1 MLEAPVLV
9 SFVGGVGGSPVEE
22 MTAAARRAAALDTLE
37 RALATGAFD
46 HAVLVADSADGLEAL
61 PPGVRLD
68 VDPGPFH
75 FGRRLAG
82 VVERLNLRSVVYF
95 SGGSVPLLPAQEFAG
110 IAQEL
115 GRGGGKVV
123 ANNYYSAD
131 LVAFSPA
138 DALRRIDLPIID
150 NPLALLLAEQAG
162 LAVHMLP
169 RSVASQFDIDSP
181 AELAIL
187 TLVGGAGPR
196 LQALLDDWR
205 LDVSLYRRI
214 LPLFVSRTAQVL
226 VAGRSSSRVWQYLEG
241 ETACRVRFFAEERG
255 MQADGRIGGGYRP
268 EADPPRAEARSLV
281 GFYLA
286 AVGVQRFFATLA
298 ELADAAFLDS
308 RVILAHLGLR
318 PARADRFLSDL
329 GRYEEIE
336 DPFLRELTEGA
347 ARAAIPVVLGG
358 HSAVSGG
365 LMALIEYAWR
375 EHDRDLAESGSVDA
389 GQGVE

>member
-1 MLEAPVLV
+1 LPEAPVLV
-9 SFVGGVGGSPVEE
+9 SFLGGVGGSPVEE
-22 MTAAARRAAALDTLE
+22 MIAAARRAATLDTLE
-37 RALATGAFD
+37 RALSTGAFA
-46 HAVLVADSADGLEAL
+46 HAILVADAADGLEAL

-68 VDPGPFH
+68 LDAGPFH
-75 FGRRLAG
+75 FGRRLVAL
-82 VVERLNLRSVVYF
+82 VERLGLRSVVYF
-95 SGGSVPLLPAQEFAG
+95 SGGSVPLLTAQDFVG

-115 GRGGGKVV
+115 GRGEGKVV

-131 LVAFSPA
+131 LVAFSPV
-138 DALRRIDLPIID
+138 DALRRIDLPAID
-150 NPLALLLAEQAG
+150 NPLARLLAEQAG
-162 LAVHMLP
+162 LTTHTLP
-169 RSVASQFDIDSP
+169 RSVASQFDIDAP

-196 LQALLDDWR
+196 LQALLDGWR

-214 LPLFVSRTAQVL
+214 QPLFLVSTAQVL
-226 VAGRSSSRVWQYLEG
+226 VAGRSSSRVWQYLER

-255 MQADGRIGGGYRP
+255 MQAEGRIEGGQ
-268 EADPPRAEARSLV
+268 ARSLV

-308 RVILAHLGLR
+308 RVILAHLGLQ
-318 PARADRFLSDL
+318 PSRADRFLSDL

-347 ARAAIPVVLGG
+347 ARAAIPVALGG
-358 HSAVSGG
+358 HSLVSGG
-365 LMALIEYAWR
+365 LMALIEHAWQ
-375 EHDRDLAESGSVDA
+375 EHDLTLQEKRDVDL
-389 GQGVE
+389 GQTVE

>member
-1 MLEAPVLV
+1 
-9 SFVGGVGGSPVEE
+9 

-37 RALATGAFD
+37 RALATGAFAY
-46 HAVLVADSADGLEAL
+46 AVLVADAADGLEAL

-82 VVERLNLRSVVYF
+82 VVERLGLRSVVYF
-95 SGGSVPLLPAQEFAG
+95 SGGSVPLLPAQEFVG

-115 GRGGGKVV
+115 GRGEGKVV

-131 LVAFSPA
+131 LIAFSPA
-138 DALRRIDLPIID
+138 EALGRIDLPAID
-150 NPLALLLAEQAG
+150 NPLARLLAEQSG
-162 LAVHMLP
+162 LAVQMLP
-169 RSVASQFDIDSP
+169 RSVASQFDIDTP

-196 LQALLDDWR
+196 LRALLDDWR

-214 LPLFVSRTAQVL
+214 VPLFVSRTAQVL
-226 VAGRSSSRVWQYLEG
+226 VAGRSSSRVWQYLEQK
-241 ETACRVRFFAEERG
+241 TACRVRFLAEERG
-255 MQADGRIGGGYRP
+255 MQADGRIGGG
-268 EADPPRAEARSLV
+268 EARSLV

-308 RVILAHLGLR
+308 RVILAHRGLQ
-318 PARADRFLSDL
+318 PSRADRFLSDL
-329 GRYEEIE
+329 GRHEDVE

-347 ARAAIPVVLGG
+347 AGAAIPVALGG
-358 HSAVSGG
+358 HSVMSGG
-365 LMALIEYAWR
+365 LMALIEHAWR
-375 EHDRDLAESGSVDA
+375 EYDRDLAERGSVDA

>member
-1 MLEAPVLV
+1 
-9 SFVGGVGGSPVEE
+9 

-37 RALATGAFD
+37 RALSTGAFAY
-46 HAVLVADSADGLEAL
+46 AVLVADTADGLEAL

-75 FGRRLAG
+75 FGRRLAS
-82 VVERLNLRSVVYF
+82 VIERLGLRSVVYF
-95 SGGSVPLLPAQEFAG
+95 SGGSVPLLAAQDFVG
-110 IAQEL
+110 IAQDL
-115 GRGGGKVV
+115 GRGERQVV
-123 ANNYYSAD
+123 TNNYYSAD

-138 DALRRIDLPIID
+138 DALRRIDLPAID
-150 NPLALLLAEQAG
+150 NPLARLLAEQAG
-162 LAVHMLP
+162 LTAHVLP

-181 AELAIL
+181 AELVIL

-196 LQALLDDWR
+196 LQALLDGWA

-214 LPLFVSRTAQVL
+214 LPLLTASTAQVL
-226 VAGRSSSRVWQYLEG
+226 VAGRTSSSVWQYLER

-255 MQADGRIGGGYRP
+255 MQADGRIGGRP
-268 EADPPRAEARSLV
+268 ETGPPPAEARSLL

-308 RVILAHLGLR
+308 RVLLAHLGLR
-318 PARADRFLSDL
+318 PSRADRFLSDL
-329 GRYEEIE
+329 GRYEEIQ

-347 ARAAIPVVLGG
+347 ARAAIPIVLGG

-365 LMALIEYAWR
+365 LMALIEHAWR
-375 EHDRDLAESGSVDA
+375 EHDRVLQGGRGVDLGREGRIDLSQHSQKDKT
-389 GQGVE
+389 

>member
-1 MLEAPVLV
+1 LLEAPVLV
-9 SFVGGVGGSPVEE
+9 AFVGGLGGSPVEE
-22 MTAAARRAAALDTLE
+22 MTAAGRRAATLDNLE
-37 RALATGAFD
+37 RALSTGAFAF
-46 HAVLVADSADGLEAL
+46 AVVVADAADGLEAL

-75 FGRRLAG
+75 FGRRLASVIEQLG
-82 VVERLNLRSVVYF
+82 LRSVVYF

-115 GRGGGKVV
+115 ARGEGQVV

-138 DALRRIDLPIID
+138 AALRRIDLPAID
-150 NPLALLLAEQAG
+150 NPLARLLAEQAG
-162 LAVHMLP
+162 LTAHTLQ
-169 RSVASQFDIDSP
+169 RSIASQFDIDSP
-181 AELAIL
+181 ADLAVL

-205 LDVSLYRRI
+205 LDVSLYRRV
-214 LPLFVSRTAQVL
+214 LPHFLVSTAQVL
-226 VAGRSSSRVWQYLEG
+226 VAGRSSSRVWQYLER

-255 MQADGRIGGGYRP
+255 MQAEGRIERGQ
-268 EADPPRAEARSLV
+268 ARSLV

-308 RVILAHLGLR
+308 RVILAHLGLE
-318 PARADRFLSDL
+318 PSRADRFLSDL

-336 DPFLRELTEGA
+336 DPFLRQLTDGA
-347 ARAAIPVVLGG
+347 ARAAIPVLLGG
-358 HSAVSGG
+358 HSLVSGG
-365 LMALIEYAWR
+365 LMALIEHAWR
-375 EHDRDLAESGSVDA
+375 EHDRAVQQQRRVDSS
-389 GQGVE
+389 

>member
-1 MLEAPVLV
+1 MI
-9 SFVGGVGGSPVEE
+9 
-22 MTAAARRAAALDTLE
+22 AAARRAAALDTLE
-37 RALATGAFD
+37 RALATGAFAY
-46 HAVLVADSADGLEAL
+46 AVLVADAADGLEAL

-82 VVERLNLRSVVYF
+82 VVERLGLRSVVYF
-95 SGGSVPLLPAQEFAG
+95 SGGSVPLLPAQEFVG

-115 GRGGGKVV
+115 GRGEGKVV

-138 DALRRIDLPIID
+138 DALGRIDLPAID
-150 NPLALLLAEQAG
+150 NPLARLLAEAG
-162 LAVHMLP
+162 LAVQMLP
-169 RSVASQFDIDSP
+169 RSVASQFDIDTP

-196 LQALLDDWR
+196 LQALLNDWR

-214 LPLFVSRTAQVL
+214 VPLFVSRTAQVL
-226 VAGRSSSRVWQYLEG
+226 VAGRSSSRVWQYLEQK
-241 ETACRVRFFAEERG
+241 TACRVRFLAEERG
-255 MQADGRIGGGYRP
+255 MQADGRIGGG
-268 EADPPRAEARSLV
+268 EARSLV

-318 PARADRFLSDL
+318 PSRADRFLSDL
-329 GRYEEIE
+329 GRHEDVE

-347 ARAAIPVVLGG
+347 AGAAIPVALGG
-358 HSAVSGG
+358 HSVMAGG
-365 LMALIEYAWR
+365 LMALIEHAWR
-375 EHDRDLAESGSVDA
+375 EYDRDLQVRGGVD
-389 GQGVE
+389 GGLGVE

>member
-1 MLEAPVLV
+1 
-9 SFVGGVGGSPVEE
+9 
-22 MTAAARRAAALDTLE
+22 
-37 RALATGAFD
+37 
-46 HAVLVADSADGLEAL
+46 
-61 PPGVRLD
+61 
-68 VDPGPFH
+68 
-75 FGRRLAG
+75 
-82 VVERLNLRSVVYF
+82 
-95 SGGSVPLLPAQEFAG
+95 LLPAQEFVG

-115 GRGGGKVV
+115 GRGEGKVV

-131 LVAFSPA
+131 LVAFSPG
-138 DALRRIDLPIID
+138 DALRRIDLPIVD

-181 AELAIL
+181 GELAIL

-196 LQALLDDWR
+196 LQALLDGWR

-214 LPLFVSRTAQVL
+214 LPLLAARTAQVL
-226 VAGRSSSRVWQYLEG
+226 VAGRSSSHVWQYLER

-255 MQADGRIGGGYRP
+255 MQADGRIGGG
-268 EADPPRAEARSLV
+268 EARSLV
-281 GFYLA
+281 GFHLE
-286 AVGVQRFFATLA
+286 AVGVERFFATLA

-318 PARADRFLSDL
+318 PSRADRFLSDL
-329 GRYEEIE
+329 GSYEDIE

-347 ARAAIPVVLGG
+347 ARAAIPIVLGG

-365 LMALIEYAWR
+365 LMALIEHAWR
-375 EHDRDLAESGSVDA
+375 EHDRALGEGSGVDL
-389 GQGVE
+389 GQGGRIDLSQHSQKDRT

>member
-1 MLEAPVLV
+1 
-9 SFVGGVGGSPVEE
+9 

-37 RALATGAFD
+37 RALSTGAFAY
-46 HAVLVADSADGLEAL
+46 AVLVADSADGLEEL
-61 PPGVRLD
+61 PSGVRLD

-75 FGRRLAG
+75 FGRRLAN
-82 VVERLNLRSVVYF
+82 VIERLGLRSLVYF
-95 SGGSVPLLPAQEFAG
+95 SGGSVPLLAAQEFAG

-115 GRGGGKVV
+115 GRGEGQVV

-138 DALRRIDLPIID
+138 NALRRIDLPAID
-150 NPLALLLAEQAG
+150 NPLARLLAEQAG
-162 LAVHMLP
+162 LTAQILP

-187 TLVGGAGPR
+187 TLVGGPTGSDSAKRSAGPR
-196 LQALLDDWR
+196 LQALLDDWQ

-214 LPLFVSRTAQVL
+214 VPLFTTPTAHVL
-226 VAGRSSSRVWQYLEG
+226 VAGRTSSAVWQYLERK
-241 ETACRVRFFAEERG
+241 TACRVRFFSEERG
-255 MQADGRIGGGYRP
+255 MQA
-268 EADPPRAEARSLV
+268 APPAEARSLV
-281 GFYLA
+281 GFYLV

-318 PARADRFLSDL
+318 PSRADRFLSDL
-329 GRYEEIE
+329 GRHEEIE

-347 ARAAIPVVLGG
+347 ARAAIPVALGG
-358 HSAVSGG
+358 HSLVSGG
-365 LMALIEYAWR
+365 LMALIEHAWR
-375 EHDRDLAESGSVDA
+375 ERDRALQGRSGVDL

>member
-1 MLEAPVLV
+1 LPEPPVLV

-22 MTAAARRAAALDTLE
+22 MTAAGRRAAALDTLE
-37 RALATGAFD
+37 RALATGAFAY
-46 HAVLVADSADGLEAL
+46 AVLVADATEGLESL
-61 PPGVRLD
+61 PSGVRLD
-68 VDPGPFH
+68 VDAGPFH

-82 VVERLNLRSVVYF
+82 VVERLSLRSVVYF
-95 SGGSVPLLPAQEFAG
+95 SGGSVPLLPAQEFVG

-115 GRGGGKVV
+115 ERGEGKVV

-138 DALRRIDLPIID
+138 DALRRIDLPLID
-150 NPLALLLAEQAG
+150 NPLAVLLAEQAG

-181 AELAIL
+181 SDLAIL
-187 TLVGGAGPR
+187 TLVGGAGRR
-196 LQALLDDWR
+196 LQVLLDDWR

-214 LPLFVSRTAQVL
+214 LPLLVSRSAQVL
-226 VAGRSSSRVWQYLEG
+226 VAGRSNSSVWQYLEQK
-241 ETACRVRFFAEERG
+241 TACRVRLLAEERG
-255 MQADGRIGGGYRP
+255 MQADGRVGGG
-268 EADPPRAEARSLV
+268 EARSLV

-298 ELADAAFLDS
+298 ELADAVFLDS
-308 RVILAHLGLR
+308 RVILAHLGLG
-318 PARADRFLSDL
+318 PSRADRFLSDL
-329 GRYEEIE
+329 GRYKDIE
-336 DPFLRELTEGA
+336 DSFLRELTEGA

-365 LMALIEYAWR
+365 LMALIEHAWR
-375 EHDRDLAESGSVDA
+375 EHDRALQGESGVDL
-389 GQGVE
+389 GRGVE

>member
-1 MLEAPVLV
+1 
-9 SFVGGVGGSPVEE
+9 
-22 MTAAARRAAALDTLE
+22 MTAAARRAAALDTIE
-37 RALATGAFD
+37 RALSTGAFSY
-46 HAVLVADSADGLEAL
+46 AVLVADTADGLEAL

-75 FGRRLAG
+75 FGRRLAR
-82 VVERLNLRSVVYF
+82 VIERLGLRSIVYF
-95 SGGSVPLLPAQEFAG
+95 SGGSVPLLSGREFVG
-110 IAQEL
+110 ITQEL
-115 GRGGGKVV
+115 GRGEGKVV

-138 DALRRIDLPIID
+138 DALGRIDLPAID
-150 NPLALLLAEQAG
+150 NPLARLLAEQGG
-162 LAVHMLP
+162 LAAQTLP

-196 LQALLDDWR
+196 LQALLEGWR
-205 LDVSLYRRI
+205 LDVSLYRRVV
-214 LPLFVSRTAQVL
+214 PLFTVSSAQVL
-226 VAGRSSSRVWQYLEG
+226 VAGRTSSSVWQYLEQ
-241 ETACRVRFFAEERG
+241 ETACRVRFFSEERG
-255 MQADGRIGGGYRP
+255 MQADGRIKGGHQPG
-268 EADPPRAEARSLV
+268 ADASAAEARSLV

-318 PARADRFLSDL
+318 PGRADRFLSDL
-329 GRYEEIE
+329 GRYEEIG

-347 ARAAIPVVLGG
+347 ARAPIPVALGG
-358 HSAVSGG
+358 HSLVSGG
-365 LMALIEYAWR
+365 LMALIEHAWR
-375 EHDRDLAESGSVDA
+375 ERDRALPDRGEAGLGGSD
-389 GQGVE
+389 

>member
-1 MLEAPVLV
+1 M
-9 SFVGGVGGSPVEE
+9 EE
-22 MTAAARRAAALDTLE
+22 MIAAARRAATLDTLE
-37 RALATGAFD
+37 RALSTGAFAY
-46 HAVLVADSADGLEAL
+46 AVLVADTADGLEAL

-75 FGRRLAG
+75 FGRRLAS
-82 VVERLNLRSVVYF
+82 VIERLGLRSVVYF
-95 SGGSVPLLPAQEFAG
+95 SGGSVPLLAAQDFVG
-110 IAQEL
+110 IAQDL
-115 GRGGGKVV
+115 GRGERQVV
-123 ANNYYSAD
+123 TNNYYSAD

-138 DALRRIDLPIID
+138 DALRRIDLPAID
-150 NPLALLLAEQAG
+150 NPLARLLAEQAG
-162 LAVHMLP
+162 LTAHVLP

-181 AELAIL
+181 AELVIL

-196 LQALLDDWR
+196 LQALLDGWA

-214 LPLFVSRTAQVL
+214 LPLLTASTAQVL
-226 VAGRSSSRVWQYLEG
+226 VAGRTSSSVWQYLER

-255 MQADGRIGGGYRP
+255 MQADGRIGGRP
-268 EADPPRAEARSLV
+268 ETGPPPAEARSLL

-308 RVILAHLGLR
+308 RVLLAHLGLR
-318 PARADRFLSDL
+318 PSRADRFLSDL

-347 ARAAIPVVLGG
+347 ARAAIPVALGG
-358 HSAVSGG
+358 HSLVSGG
-365 LMALIEYAWR
+365 LMALIEHAWQ
-375 EHDRDLAESGSVDA
+375 EHDNALREGSGA
-389 GQGVE
+389 

>member
-1 MLEAPVLV
+1 LPEAPVLV
-9 SFVGGVGGSPVEE
+9 SFLGGVGGSPVEE
-22 MTAAARRAAALDTLE
+22 MVAAARRAATLDTLE
-37 RALATGAFD
+37 RALSTGAFA
-46 HAVLVADSADGLEAL
+46 HAILVADAADGLEAL

-68 VDPGPFH
+68 LDAGPFH
-75 FGRRLAG
+75 FGRRLVAL
-82 VVERLNLRSVVYF
+82 VERLGLRSVVYF
-95 SGGSVPLLPAQEFAG
+95 SGGSVPLLPAQDFVG

-115 GRGGGKVV
+115 GRGEGKVV

-131 LVAFSPA
+131 LVAFSPV
-138 DALRRIDLPIID
+138 DALRRIDLPAID
-150 NPLALLLAEQAG
+150 NPLARLLAEQAG
-162 LAVHMLP
+162 LTTHTLP
-169 RSVASQFDIDSP
+169 RSVASQFDIDAP

-196 LQALLDDWR
+196 LQALLDGWR

-214 LPLFVSRTAQVL
+214 QPLFLVSTAQVL
-226 VAGRSSSRVWQYLEG
+226 VAGRSSSRVWQYLER

-255 MQADGRIGGGYRP
+255 MQAEGRIEGGQ
-268 EADPPRAEARSLV
+268 ARSLV

-308 RVILAHLGLR
+308 RVILAHLGLQ
-318 PARADRFLSDL
+318 PSRADRFLSDL

-347 ARAAIPVVLGG
+347 ARAAIPVALGG
-358 HSAVSGG
+358 HSLVSGG
-365 LMALIEYAWR
+365 LMALIEHAWQ
-375 EHDRDLAESGSVDA
+375 EHDLTLQEKRDVDL
-389 GQGVE
+389 GQTVE

>member
-1 MLEAPVLV
+1 M
-9 SFVGGVGGSPVEE
+9 EE
-22 MTAAARRAAALDTLE
+22 MVAAGRRAAALDTLE
-37 RALATGAFD
+37 RALSTGAFAY
-46 HAVLVADSADGLEAL
+46 AVLVADTADGLEAL
-61 PPGVRLD
+61 PGGVRLD
-68 VDPGPFH
+68 VDSGPFH

-82 VVERLNLRSVVYF
+82 VIERLGLRSVVYF
-95 SGGSVPLLPAQEFAG
+95 SGGSVPLLPAQEFVG

-115 GRGGGKVV
+115 GRGEGKVV

-138 DALRRIDLPIID
+138 DALRRIDLPVID

-162 LAVHMLP
+162 LTAHTLS
-169 RSVASQFDIDSP
+169 RSAASRFDIDTP

-196 LQALLDDWR
+196 LQALLDSWR
-205 LDVSLYRRI
+205 LDVSLYRRV
-214 LPLFVSRTAQVL
+214 LPLFVARTAQVL
-226 VAGRSSSRVWQYLEG
+226 VAGRSSSHVWQYLER

-255 MQADGRIGGGYRP
+255 MQADGRIGGGHRP
-268 EADPPRAEARSLV
+268 GAAPHPAEARSLV

-308 RVILAHLGLR
+308 RVILAHVGLQ
-318 PARADRFLSDL
+318 PSRADRFLSDL

-347 ARAAIPVVLGG
+347 VRAPIPVALGG
-358 HSAVSGG
+358 HSLVSGG
-365 LMALIEYAWR
+365 LMALIEHAWQ
-375 EHDRDLAESGSVDA
+375 EHDRALQGRPDPSLKAEA
-389 GQGVE
+389 

>member
-1 MLEAPVLV
+1 MSEPPVLV

-37 RALATGAFD
+37 RALATGAFAY
-46 HAVLVADSADGLEAL
+46 AVLVADAADGLEAL

-82 VVERLNLRSVVYF
+82 VIERLGLRSVVYF
-95 SGGSVPLLPAQEFAG
+95 SGGSVPLLPAQEFVG

-115 GRGGGKVV
+115 GRGEGKVV
-123 ANNYYSAD
+123 ANSYYSAD

-138 DALRRIDLPIID
+138 DALGRIELPAID
-150 NPLALLLAEQAG
+150 NPLARLLVEQAG
-162 LAVHMLP
+162 LAAQMLP
-169 RSVASQFDIDSP
+169 RSVASQFDIDAP

-187 TLVGGAGPR
+187 TLVGGVGPR
-196 LQALLDDWR
+196 LRALLDDWR

-214 LPLFVSRTAQVL
+214 VPLFVSHTAQLL
-226 VAGRSSSRVWQYLEG
+226 VAGRSSSRIWQYLEQK
-241 ETACRVRFFAEERG
+241 TACRVRFLAEERG
-255 MQADGRIGGGYRP
+255 MQADGRIGGG
-268 EADPPRAEARSLV
+268 EARSLV

-308 RVILAHLGLR
+308 RVILAHLGLQ
-318 PARADRFLSDL
+318 PSRADRFLSDL
-329 GRYEEIE
+329 GRHEDVE

-347 ARAAIPVVLGG
+347 ARAPIPVALGG
-358 HSAVSGG
+358 HSVVSGG
-365 LMALIEYAWR
+365 LMALIEHAWR
-375 EHDRDLAESGSVDA
+375 EHDRDLAQRGSVDPEGTA
-389 GQGVE
+389 

>member
-1 MLEAPVLV
+1 LPEPPVLV

-22 MTAAARRAAALDTLE
+22 MTAAGRRAAALDTLE
-37 RALATGAFD
+37 RALATGAFAY
-46 HAVLVADSADGLEAL
+46 AVLVADAAEGLEAL

-68 VDPGPFH
+68 VDAGPFH

-82 VVERLNLRSVVYF
+82 VVERLGLRSVVYF
-95 SGGSVPLLPAQEFAG
+95 SGGSVPLLPAQEFVG

-115 GRGGGKVV
+115 GRGAGKVV

-138 DALRRIDLPIID
+138 DALRRIDLPLID
-150 NPLALLLAEQAG
+150 NPLAVLLAERAG

-181 AELAIL
+181 ADLAIL
-187 TLVGGAGPR
+187 TLVGGVGPR

-214 LPLFVSRTAQVL
+214 LPLLVSRSAQVL
-226 VAGRSSSRVWQYLEG
+226 VAGRSSSSVWQYLEQK
-241 ETACRVRFFAEERG
+241 TACRVRFFAEERG
-255 MQADGRIGGGYRP
+255 MQADGRVGIGGG
-268 EADPPRAEARSLV
+268 EARSLV

-298 ELADAAFLDS
+298 ELADAVFLDS

-318 PARADRFLSDL
+318 PGRADRFLSDL
-329 GRYEEIE
+329 GRYQDIE

-365 LMALIEYAWR
+365 LMALIEHAWR
-375 EHDRDLAESGSVDA
+375 EHDRVLQEGSGVDLGR
-389 GQGVE
+389 GVE